1 MGALVMLT
9 LNQHHARPTRYRM
22 ASAMLYA
29 HEACFLASLPA
40 LQPDPRARPPCLPAM
55 PFCAG
60 EMFPV
65 TRGLQVVSMS
75 VGPRYSRAVLVK

>member
-40 LQPDPRARPPCLPAM
+40 LQDYSPIRARDPHAYRLRAL
-55 PFCAG
+55 
-60 EMFPV
+60 
-65 TRGLQVVSMS
+65 RWKNVS
-75 VGPRYSRAVLVK
+75 RHA